1 MDGLVGSAL
10 SQAGHPSLCVFVLWI
25 RQDRSDST
33 SAIMAM
39 SVVFFTQLRK
49 QEEVERWKTSESEE
63 SSGSMVLPPLV
74 LTDDITGA

>member
-1 MDGLVGSAL
+1 
-10 SQAGHPSLCVFVLWI
+10 
-25 RQDRSDST
+25 
-33 SAIMAM
+33 MAM